1 MHPLT
6 LQMCAFGPFAA
17 EENIDFSRLGDK
29 PLFLI
34 NGPTGSGKTT
44 LLDAICFA
52 LYGKTTG
59 DEREGAQMRSD
70 LAQPSLLTEVTFTF
84 ELTGKCYR
92 VRRIPEQAR
101 PKARGDGFTQQSG
114 EAQLWLLADDGSPE
128 KLIVSNKVTEATR
141 EIEQLLGM
149 NADQFRQVMVLPQG
163 KFRQLLTADS
173 KDREHIFS
181 QLFQTQIYKR
191 LEDELKN
198 RSAEVRREVDSLNK
212 QKTTLLGQTGLE
224 SLEALTEKLQSAS
237 GETEKLKQVY
247 DHQLEERVKALR
259 EKDQAVELISR
270 FTQLDSLIAE
280 QKVLA
285 QQQEAIDQQSIQ
297 LQRHSE
303 AQQIVPDFERY
314 ESSTAI
320 HVKHAERFKTETE
333 KLKLFEQSL
342 HAISVEHAQLPALKQ
357 QLDAHKA
364 QLQVLLGFQSRVQ
377 KLQSLKDNHTVAI
390 NASSKTEAALGLAKQ
405 LHGAN
410 QKNIDETE
418 QSIAQLRLSIQQSD
432 GLALTLQSYSGQ
444 LEKKKKVE
452 QLQRQ
457 KNTLETTL
465 HTSGQKGAAL
475 KALADEKEKVANTI
489 ERDWHLAQAAI
500 LAMTLDDEAPCPVCG
515 SVDHPSPA
523 HSKVPPPTQTMVE
536 QVRKQFQEAS
546 DLLNAE
552 RENYRSIKTEITRLS
567 LEISDID
574 KELNQALGEA
584 SHSSL
589 QEMQSHFS
597 VLKKRC
603 DDLQTQQ
610 DVLRKAE
617 QTLSGLKD
625 AQLPLLSS
633 MDEAQ
638 SAWNAAS
645 QLVAQEL
652 KAYQIAEQELPEAY
666 RSFGV
671 LDAAI
676 TQQQD
681 TINSCE
687 QQLSRLQ
694 TRYDTAKEQHDSA
707 GAALGVLQENLGQSQ
722 QTLDAAKTQWQASL
736 LGSAFESVEE
746 FKGALL
752 DVAVKD
758 SLVQRIEGY
767 KKAVQ
772 HNLGALQSQQ
782 QALGESVRPDLQPSL
797 DKIAVA
803 EEALLAAEQ
812 QWRLMHDQ
820 LMLLQ
825 NTQQRIATLNKEGS
839 ALEAQYAVVGTLSDV
854 ANGQTGNKVSLQRF
868 VLSVLL
874 DDVLI
879 EASHRLALMSK
890 GRYRLLRKE
899 DRAKG
904 NKASGLDLEVEDA
917 YSGRVRAVATLS
929 GGESFMAALA
939 LALGLSDV
947 VQAYAGG
954 IRLDTLFID
963 EGFGSLDPESLDL
976 AIRTL
981 TDLQKSGRMIGI
993 ISHVAEL
1000 KEQIPARID
1009 IKASELG
1016 SKIVWR
1022 DAG

>member
-17 EENIDFSRLGDK
+17 EEYIDFSRLGDK

-59 DEREGAQMRSD
+59 DEREGTQMRSD

-84 ELTGKCYR
+84 ELTGKRYR
-92 VRRIPEQAR
+92 IRRVPEQPR

-141 EIEQLLGM
+141 EIEHLLGM

-198 RSAEVRREVDSLNK
+198 RSAEVRREVELLNK
-212 QKTTLLGQTGLE
+212 QKATLLGQTELE
-224 SLEALTEKLQSAS
+224 SLEALSEKLQHLSD
-237 GETEKLKQVY
+237 EDQKLKQVY
-247 DHQLEERVKALR
+247 DHQLEARVKTLR
-259 EKDQAVELISR
+259 EKDQAVELMSR

-280 QKVLA
+280 QHVLA

-297 LQRHSE
+297 LQRHSG
-303 AQQIVPDFERY
+303 AQQIAPDFERY

-320 HVKHAERFKTETE
+320 HVKHAERFKIETE
-333 KLKLFEQSL
+333 KLKQFEQSL
-342 HAISVEHAQLPALKQ
+342 QVISVEYAQLPSLKH

-364 QLQVLLGFQSRVQ
+364 QRQILLGFQSRVQ
-377 KLQSLKDNHTVAI
+377 KLQSLKNNHAVAI
-390 NASSKTEAALGLAKQ
+390 NVSSKAEAALVLAKQ
-405 LHGAN
+405 LQAAN

-432 GLALTLQSYSGQ
+432 GLSLTLQSYSHQ

-457 KNTLETTL
+457 KITLETTL
-465 HTSGQKGAAL
+465 HTSRQKGGAL
-475 KALADEKEKVANTI
+475 KALADEKEKIANTV

-515 SVDHPSPA
+515 SIEHPSPA
-523 HSKVPPPTQTMVE
+523 YSEVSPPTQAMVE

-546 DLLNAE
+546 DLLNIE

-574 KELNQALGEA
+574 KELNQVLGEA

-589 QEMQSHFS
+589 QKMQSHFS

-603 DDLQTQQ
+603 DDFQTQQ
-610 DVLRKAE
+610 DILRKAE
-617 QTLSGLKD
+617 QTLSGLKN

-638 SAWNAAS
+638 NAWNAAS

-666 RSFGV
+666 RSFDV

-687 QQLSRLQ
+687 QQLNRLQ

-707 GAALGVLQENLGQSQ
+707 GAALGVLQENVGQSQ
-722 QTLDAAKTQWQASL
+722 QTLEAAKTQWQASL

-746 FKGALL
+746 FKELLL

-758 SLVQRIEGY
+758 SLVLRIEGY

-782 QALGESVRPDLQPSL
+782 QALGDSIRPDLQPYL

-803 EEALLAAEQ
+803 QETLLAAER
-812 QWRLMHDQ
+812 QWRLIHDQ
-820 LMLLQ
+820 LTLLQ
-825 NTQQRIATLNKEGS
+825 STQQRIAALDKDGC

-929 GGESFMAALA
+929 GGESFMAALS

-1022 DAG
+1022 DAV

>member
-1 MHPLT
+1 
-6 LQMCAFGPFAA
+6 
-17 EENIDFSRLGDK
+17 
-29 PLFLI
+29 
-34 NGPTGSGKTT
+34 
-44 LLDAICFA
+44 
-52 LYGKTTG
+52 
-59 DEREGAQMRSD
+59 
-70 LAQPSLLTEVTFTF
+70 
-84 ELTGKCYR
+84 
-92 VRRIPEQAR
+92 
-101 PKARGDGFTQQSG
+101 
-114 EAQLWLLADDGSPE
+114 
-128 KLIVSNKVTEATR
+128 
-141 EIEQLLGM
+141 
-149 NADQFRQVMVLPQG
+149 
-163 KFRQLLTADS
+163 
-173 KDREHIFS
+173 
-181 QLFQTQIYKR
+181 
-191 LEDELKN
+191 
-198 RSAEVRREVDSLNK
+198 
-212 QKTTLLGQTGLE
+212 
-224 SLEALTEKLQSAS
+224 
-237 GETEKLKQVY
+237 
-247 DHQLEERVKALR
+247 
-259 EKDQAVELISR
+259 
-270 FTQLDSLIAE
+270 
-280 QKVLA
+280 VLA
-285 QQQEAIDQQSIQ
+285 KQQEAIDQQTIQ

-303 AQQIVPDFERY
+303 AQHIVPDFERY

-320 HVKHAERFKTETE
+320 HVKHAERYKTATE

-342 HAISVEHAQLPALKQ
+342 QAISIEYEQLPALKQ

-364 QLQVLLGFQSRVQ
+364 QWQVLLGFQSRVQ
-377 KLQSLKDNHTVAI
+377 KLQSLKNNHTVAI
-390 NASSKTEAALGLAKQ
+390 NASSKAEAALEHAKKT
-405 LHGAN
+405 HGAN
-410 QKNIDETE
+410 QKSIDETE
-418 QSIAQLRLSIQQSD
+418 QSIAQLRLSVQESD
-432 GLALTLQSYSGQ
+432 GLSLTLQSYSQQ
-444 LEKKKKVE
+444 LEKKTKVE

-457 KNTLETTL
+457 KNTLETSL
-465 HTSGQKGAAL
+465 LTSGQKGVAL
-475 KALADEKEKVANTI
+475 KTSADEKEKAANTI

-500 LAMTLDDEAPCPVCG
+500 LAMTLDKGTSCPVCG
-515 SVDHPSPA
+515 SVEHPSLA
-523 HSKVPPPTQTMVE
+523 HSDVPPPTQAMVE

-546 DLLNAE
+546 DFLNAE
-552 RENYRSIKTEITRLS
+552 RENYRSIKTEISRLS
-567 LEISDID
+567 LEISDIEKD
-574 KELNQALGEA
+574 LNQALGDA
-584 SHSSL
+584 AHSSL
-589 QEMQSHFS
+589 QEMQSHFAM
-597 VLKKRC
+597 LKKRWNE
-603 DDLQTQQ
+603 LQTQH
-610 DVLRKAE
+610 DVLRKTE
-617 QTLSGLKD
+617 QALSSLKE
-625 AQLPLLSS
+625 AQLPLLRA

-638 SAWNAAS
+638 NAWNTAS

-652 KAYQIAEQELPEAY
+652 KACQIAEQELPEAY
-666 RSFGV
+666 RSLSV

-676 TQQQD
+676 KQQQD

-707 GAALGVLQENLGQSQ
+707 GAALGVLQENLVQSQ
-722 QTLDAAKTQWQASL
+722 QTLDTANTQWAASL
-736 LGSAFESVEE
+736 LGSAFDSVEK
-746 FKGALL
+746 FKESLL

-758 SLVQRIEGY
+758 SLVQRIENY
-767 KKAVQ
+767 EKAVQ

-782 QALGESVRPDLQPSL
+782 QALGESVRPDLQPYV

-803 EEALLAAEQ
+803 EEALLGAEQ

-820 LMLLQ
+820 LTLLQ

-929 GGESFMAALA
+929 GGESFMAALS